1 MSYNETIQK
10 WNEKGSDL
18 AAIHPAGAAGPEA
31 WEQSGKYDADI
42 VTEMSKLY
50 GAIDPAQAS
59 ILDYGCG
66 PGRVSFPLCEHFK
79 EVVGWDSSED
89 TIDKLS
95 QNTID
100 ALVPGNFD
108 VLLKS
113 GPTTNFDVAFS
124 LSVFIH
130 HTYADGVNMMKEVA
144 GMVKSGGLLLLQIPI
159 YDVAREAEHWSG
171 VTVWTFDQFVAA
183 ARESGLEIIRNFTN
197 PGAFSYKKIGPNH
210 AKMQVLKKL

>member
-18 AAIHPAGAAGPEA
+18 AAIHPAGAAGLEA

-50 GAIDPAQAS
+50 GAIDPANS
-59 ILDYGCG
+59 YILDYGCG
-66 PGRVSFPLCEHFK
+66 PGRVTYPLANNFK
-79 EVVGWDSSED
+79 EIVGYDSGMD
-89 TIDKLS
+89 TIIS
-95 QNTID
+95 AVQNKPKD
-100 ALVPGNFD
+100 SFGNVFFTMTG
-108 VLLKS
+108 VGEWKA
-113 GPTTNFDVAFS
+113 DVAFS

-144 GMVKSGGLLLLQIPI
+144 SMVKPGGLLLLQIPL

-171 VTVWTFDQFVAA
+171 VTVWTLEQFEMAA
-183 ARESGLEIIRNFTN
+183 SEAGLTIIRTFTN
-197 PGAFSYKKIGPNH
+197 PGAFSYRKIGKNH